1 MSFLSNLE
9 PSLDETPFI
18 AIGLPI
24 QRLIG
29 QCVVR
34 APDGAWRRKRTPPVT
49 PQPLSQIRKFARP
62 KRKGPGMTA
71 EPFAIPSTTTVIF
84 EKDELAGL
92 RIRPRLQ
99 PIEVD
104 AAPQSS
110 EEDIRSPT
118 AIALMLTFPIPEL
131 TCIQVAPLFVITL
144 THENQCAGDVLRDKN
159 EGLNQT

>member
-1 MSFLSNLE
+1 ME
-9 PSLDETPFI
+9 KETYPSCYTT
-18 AIGLPI
+18 AIVAD
-24 QRLIG
+24 QE
-29 QCVVR
+29 VR
-34 APDGAWRRKRTPPVT
+34 EAEK
-49 PQPLSQIRKFARP
+49 
-62 KRKGPGMTA
+62 KGPGNDRRA
-71 EPFAIPSTTTVIF
+71 LCHSVNDNGHF

-110 EEDIRSPT
+110 EEDIRSHT